1 MIRSFRSKALRRFSE
16 EGDSSKLSVTNV
28 DRLTVMLQRLD
39 GAVEPGDMS
48 LPGWRFHP
56 LKGKMKGRFA
66 VDVSGNWRL
75 TFGWAEGD
83 AVDVDLE
90 DYH

>member
-1 MIRSFRSKALRRFSE
+1 
-16 EGDSSKLSVTNV
+16 
-28 DRLTVMLQRLD
+28 
-39 GAVEPGDMS
+39 MS

-75 TFGWAEGD
+75 TFGWADGD